1 MRIDTLSERIA
12 NAKAMIEKKQN
23 TIIKKEKMIEKKTT
37 EIIKLGGTPEMT
49 VQEAR
54 AISNDAMWFVSDIE
68 YLKKDI
74 VRLGKEIVE
83 KTKSLENYELQLAGE
98 MEREAILVREIPESM
113 KKMQTELIEV
123 WDRFDIAR
131 RDQMKRDRYEMPRQD
146 FCKKYSVTD
155 RTDFI
160 YKTDEQIHRSNEN
173 DARVMIIDL
182 YNRVKA
188 ITGEVTDWS
197 GIRYSAGNNF
207 NAVLNGIVI
216 GKEGR
221 ARVESILA
229 GGYNIQRLHIR
240 VLVHSF

>member
-1 MRIDTLSERIA
+1 MRIDTLNERISK
-12 NAKAMIEKKQN
+12 AKEMIEKKQN
-23 TIIKKEKMIEKKTT
+23 TIVKKEKSIEKKTASL
-37 EIIKLGGTPEMT
+37 IKLGGSPEMT
-49 VQEAR
+49 YQEAR
-54 AISNDAMWFVSDIE
+54 AMPSEALWLYTDIE
-68 YLKKDI
+68 NLKDDI
-74 VRLGKEIVE
+74 VRIGKEIAE

-98 MEREAILVREIPESM
+98 MKREAILVREIPESM
-113 KKMQTELIEV
+113 KNMQTELVDV

-131 RDQMKRDRYEMPRQD
+131 RNQMKMDRNEMPWKEY
-146 FCKKYSVTD
+146 CKKYSVTD

-173 DARVMIIDL
+173 DARVMVIDL

-207 NAVLNGIVI
+207 TAVLNGIVI

-221 ARVESILA
+221 ARVESIVA